1 MDLFITYV
9 TEVEYDEVVATDTIV
24 IKDVARFTLH
34 NEVNSELPYRFISI
48 DTNKPIDYNSI
59 AMDYVAI
66 DCATSST
73 HVEFLDF
80 DDIRIEF

>member
-9 TEVEYDEVVATDTIV
+9 TEVEYDEIVATDTIV

-48 DTNKPIDYNSI
+48 DTNKPIDYNPI
-59 AMDYVAI
+59 VMEHAAI
-66 DCATSST
+66 DCATTPT
-73 HVEFLDF
+73 HVEFFNF
-80 DDIRIEF
+80 DNVRIEF